1 LLDLPLFRPHFNMSA
16 VSSQMTATAAFTA
29 TVAEA
34 AALLQSL
41 VAGARGLETAFWTA
55 VKADKGSA
63 LVSHYH

>member
-1 LLDLPLFRPHFNMSA
+1 
-16 VSSQMTATAAFTA
+16 MTATAAFTA

-63 LVSHYH
+63 LVSHYHRCESCPLTGLDEVFA